1 MYDFR
6 LDSCGNVRKIN
17 YNNAIRDSF
26 MSLPVSELQSFYG
39 ALSLFETMLNDRKY
53 CIRQR
58 LQAGASG
65 RCQPGPLLSN
75 CLYACRPL

>member
-58 LQAGASG
+58 LQAGASVW
-65 RCQPGPLLSN
+65 QVS
-75 CLYACRPL
+75 ARPTAAEQLPIRM